1 MFNVSPF
8 KVVESF
14 GAHDDGNLVKD
25 GLNLFQI
32 EKYFECGNN
41 IFERRK
47 KDWNTFVRKRWCIS
61 MLGPLINID

>member
-14 GAHDDGNLVKD
+14 GAHDGGNLVMH

-32 EKYFECGNN
+32 EKYFERGNN

-47 KDWNTFVRKRWCIS
+47 KDWRGNVGVTFS